1 MNIAM
6 AIFAAVAPG
15 ISYHPVVKGPPP
27 PAAHPTLTLLAMGC
41 VFVLIAA
48 GVVSSLVT
56 PARPSE
62 PGRGTTPP
70 KTK

>member
-6 AIFAAVAPG
+6 VILAAVAPG
-15 ISYHPVVKGPPP
+15 ISYHPEAQGPPP

-41 VFVLIAA
+41 VFALIAA
-48 GVVSSLVT
+48 GVVSSLIT
-56 PARPSE
+56 PAGPD
-62 PGRGTTPP
+62 TAAQP